1 MLMLRRALFVVAM
14 VTIVV
19 LVAMFV
25 YSNPEPI
32 DVDVGLARF
41 EGVSMATVFA
51 AVFACGWVFGLVCAG
66 LALWRSAGEKRRL
79 RRDLQY
85 AETEL
90 RSLRKL
96 P

>member
-1 MLMLRRALFVVAM
+1 MRRIAFAAVLIA
-14 VTIVV
+14 IVV
-19 LVAMFV
+19 LVAMFA

-32 DVDVGLARF
+32 DVDVGVARF
-41 EGVSMATVFA
+41 ERVSMATVFA
-51 AVFACGWVFGLVCAG
+51 VVFACGWVFGLISAA
-66 LALWRSAGEKRRL
+66 LALMRSARERRRL
-79 RRDLQY
+79 RRDLQH

>member
-1 MLMLRRALFVVAM
+1 MLMLRRLAFVALLAG
-14 VTIVV
+14 IVV
-19 LVAMFV
+19 LVAVFA

-32 DVDVGLARF
+32 DVDVGVMRF

-51 AVFACGWVFGLVCAG
+51 AVFACGWLFGLLSAG
-66 LALWRSAGEKRRL
+66 LALLKSSRERRRL

>member
-1 MLMLRRALFVVAM
+1 MSMMRRVAFAA
-14 VTIVV
+14 VLVAIVV
-19 LVAMFV
+19 LVAMFA

-32 DVDVGLARF
+32 DVDVGVARF
-41 EGVSMATVFA
+41 ERVSMATVFA
-51 AVFACGWVFGLVCAG
+51 VVFACGWLFGLVSAA
-66 LALWRSAGEKRRL
+66 LALMRSARERRRL

>member
-1 MLMLRRALFVVAM
+1 MLMLRRIAFAAVLVI
-14 VTIVV
+14 IVV
-19 LVAMFV
+19 LVAMFA

-32 DVDVGLARF
+32 DVDVGVTRF
-41 EGVSMATVFA
+41 ESVSMAIVFA
-51 AVFACGWVFGLVCAG
+51 AVFACGWVFGLISAG
-66 LALWRSAGEKRRL
+66 LALLRSSRERRRL
-79 RRDLQY
+79 RRDLQF